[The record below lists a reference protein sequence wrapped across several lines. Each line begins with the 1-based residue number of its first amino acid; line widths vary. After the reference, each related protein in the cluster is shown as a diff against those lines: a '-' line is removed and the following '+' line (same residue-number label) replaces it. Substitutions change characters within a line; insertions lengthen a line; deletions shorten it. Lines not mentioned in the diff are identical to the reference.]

1 LQIVQLLLRDP
12 QVHVTLPDFHN
23 CTPLCHAA
31 FRGEWG
37 VVELLIASGRDLGNL
52 SKKGLWKGKDYTA
65 LEIARERE
73 FSSSQQVASF
83 LTGFMKNPARV

>member
-1 LQIVQLLLRDP
+1 M
-12 QVHVTLPDFHN
+12 
-23 CTPLCHAA
+23 
-31 FRGEWG
+31 
-37 VVELLIASGRDLGNL
+37 VELLIASGRDLGNL